1 MTITE
6 TIYAPDRAAWRG
18 WLHQHHNSKQE
29 VWLVTDRTRPGV
41 SYLEAV
47 EEALCFGWIDGIA
60 KRMNATCLAQR
71 FTPRRKR
78 SHWTEL
84 NKLRARR
91 LIDDGRMTEAGRAV
105 LPDLSPKAFLI
116 APDILAALQA
126 DPETWA
132 HFCAFPETYRRIR
145 IGYIEE
151 MRRNPKVFCSRL
163 EHFLKKT
170 RQNKLFGAT
179 R

>member
-1 MTITE
+1 MIITE
-6 TIYAPDRAAWRG
+6 TFHALDRDAWRG
-18 WLHQHHNSKQE
+18 WLQRHHDSKTE
-29 VWLVTDRTRPGV
+29 VWLIADKTRPSV
-41 SYLEAV
+41 PYLAAV

-71 FTPRRKR
+71 FTPRRKQ

-91 LIDDGRMTEAGRAV
+91 LIDEGRMTEAGRAV
-105 LPDLSPKAFLI
+105 LPDLSLQAFRV
-116 APDILAALQA
+116 APDILEALQA
-126 DPETWA
+126 EPETWS
-132 HFCAFPETYRRIR
+132 HYCAFPEMYQRIR
-145 IGYIEE
+145 VGYIEE
-151 MRRNPKVFCSRL
+151 MRRNPKVFQTRL

-170 RQNKLFGAT
+170 RQNKQFGEI